1 MTAIERCP
9 WAGNDPLYVA
19 YHDDEWGVPIRD
31 SDRLFELLCL
41 EGAQAGLAWIT
52 ILRKRDGYR
61 SAFEGFDPRRVAA
74 YGADD
79 RDRLLGDARIVR
91 NRAKVDAAIGNA
103 RAWLE
108 LEDPAQHLWSFVN
121 GEPIVNRW
129 ETLGDVPAESVESR
143 LLSADLRRRGFKF
156 VGPTIAYAFMQSAG
170 LVNDHLIG
178 CFRHGEVS
186 T

>member
-61 SAFEGFDPRRVAA
+61 SAFEGFEPRRVAA

-108 LEDPAQHLWSFVN
+108 LEDPPQHLWSFVN
-121 GEPIVNRW
+121 GAPIVNRW

-170 LVNDHLIG
+170 LVNDHLTG

-186 T
+186 S

>member
-1 MTAIERCP
+1 MTGIERCP

-41 EGAQAGLAWIT
+41 EGAQAGLSWIT

-61 SAFEGFDPRRVAA
+61 SAFEGFAPRRVAA

-103 RAWLE
+103 HAWLE

-121 GEPIVNRW
+121 GAPIVNRW

>member
-61 SAFEGFDPRRVAA
+61 SAFEGFEPRRVAA

-121 GEPIVNRW
+121 GAPIVNRW

-170 LVNDHLIG
+170 LVNDHLTG

-186 T
+186 S